1 MVKEYLASK
10 RKFISPNQFEALL
23 ETDFEKLTLLKRQFC
38 NLEGGVFIVKTHS
51 ADIEIPTNCYS
62 IFEDY
67 SKYKLQ
73 EEKTLKVNTLFN
85 LKKNDI
91 FDSMVEHEEVDDSLL
106 TEVSKE
112 TIELRATKNING
124 RDCIFN
130 FKKPGDGIIAFSI
143 GYKYFDESEK
153 EIARETVALASA
165 YANRLYSITFDT
177 IVNNSKKFDSIA
189 STFKKASLIIRR
201 TIEHGEFTY
210 RKDHFA
216 PLTITGDIVSL
227 LKDDFYLDG
236 TTFVYM
242 ERKQLLQTKQI
253 DKGTLAI
260 EITNINGDRIPR
272 HLYAKLDKAK
282 ETKYI
287 LFTNSSTENDLYE
300 NAKVYFAEDDKLH
313 AKFFTVTCMPR
324 GINTAIKMFSEH
336 IAEFGIWPK
345 IVFDKVKFKYLDLKS
360 KVKVADTLCTH
371 ECTGYE
377 MY

>member
-51 ADIEIPTNCYS
+51 ADIEIPTSCYS

-67 SKYKLQ
+67 SKYNLQ
-73 EEKTLKVNTLFN
+73 EEKAIKVNTLFN
-85 LKKNDI
+85 IKKNDI
-91 FDSMVEHEEVDDSLL
+91 FDSIIEHEEVDDNLF

-112 TIELRATKNING
+112 SIELKATKNING
-124 RDCIFN
+124 KDCIFH
-130 FKKPGDGIIAFSI
+130 FKKSGDGIIALSI
-143 GYKYFDESEK
+143 GYRYTDESEK

-189 STFKKASLIIRR
+189 SAFKKASLIVRR

-216 PLTITGDIVSL
+216 PLTNIGDIVGL
-227 LKDDFYLDG
+227 FKDDFYLDG
-236 TTFVYM
+236 ATFVYM

-260 EITNINGDRIPR
+260 EITNINGDKVPR
-272 HLYAKLDKAK
+272 RLYAELDKAK
-282 ETKYI
+282 EIKYI
-287 LFTNSSTENDLYE
+287 LFTNSSTENELYE
-300 NAKVYFAEDDKLH
+300 NAKIYFAEDGKLH
-313 AKFFTVTCMPR
+313 AKFFVT
-324 GINTAIKMFSEH
+324 FH
-336 IAEFGIWPK
+336 
-345 IVFDKVKFKYLDLKS
+345 DLKS
-360 KVKVADTLCTH
+360 IEIAKKVFCSFIDDFDTLPKIEFDESHFKTLDLNIRH
-371 ECTGYE
+371 MDMRYKSDWALGYE
-377 MY
+377 TF

>member
-23 ETDFEKLTLLKRQFC
+23 ETDFEKFTFLKRQFC

-67 SKYKLQ
+67 SKYNLQ
-73 EEKTLKVNTLFN
+73 EEKALKVNTLFN
-85 LKKNDI
+85 IKKNDI
-91 FDSMVEHEEVDDSLL
+91 FDSIIEHEEVDDNLF

-112 TIELRATKNING
+112 TIELKATKNING
-124 RDCIFN
+124 KDCIFH
-130 FKKPGDGIIAFSI
+130 FRKHGDGIIALSI
-143 GYKYFDESEK
+143 GYKYLDESEK

-189 STFKKASLIIRR
+189 SAFKKASLIVRR

-216 PLTITGDIVSL
+216 PLTNIGDIVGL
-227 LKDDFYLDG
+227 FKDDFYLDG
-236 TTFVYM
+236 ATFVYM

-253 DKGTLAI
+253 NKGTLAI

-300 NAKVYFAEDDKLH
+300 SAKVYFAEDGKLH
-313 AKFFTVTCMPR
+313 AKFFVT
-324 GINTAIKMFSEH
+324 FH
-336 IAEFGIWPK
+336 
-345 IVFDKVKFKYLDLKS
+345 DLKS
-360 KVKVADTLCTH
+360 IEIAKKVFYSFIDDFDTLPKVEFDPLYFKTLDTKTRH
-371 ECTGYE
+371 LDMRYKSDWALGYE
-377 MY
+377 TF

>member
-1 MVKEYLASK
+1 MAKEYLASK

-23 ETDFEKLTLLKRQFC
+23 ETDFEKLTLLKKQFC
-38 NLEGGVFIVKTHS
+38 NLGGGVFIVKTHS
-51 ADIEIPTNCYS
+51 ADIEIPINCYS

-67 SKYKLQ
+67 SKYNLQ
-73 EEKTLKVNTLFN
+73 EEKAIKVNTLFN
-85 LKKNDI
+85 IKKNDI
-91 FDSMVEHEEVDDSLL
+91 FDSVVEHEEVDDNLF

-112 TIELRATKNING
+112 TIELKATKNING
-124 RDCIFN
+124 KDCIFH
-130 FKKPGDGIIAFSI
+130 FRKHSDRIIALSI

-189 STFKKASLIIRR
+189 SAFKKASLIVRR

-216 PLTITGDIVSL
+216 PLTNIGDIVGL
-227 LKDDFYLDG
+227 FKDDFYLDG
-236 TTFVYM
+236 ATFVYM

-253 DKGTLAI
+253 GKSTLAI

-300 NAKVYFAEDDKLH
+300 SVKMYFAEDGKLH
-313 AKFFTVTCMPR
+313 IKFFVT
-324 GINTAIKMFSEH
+324 FH
-336 IAEFGIWPK
+336 
-345 IVFDKVKFKYLDLKS
+345 DLKS
-360 KVKVADTLCTH
+360 IEIAKKVFCSFIDDFDIFPKIEFELHFKTLDLNIRH
-371 ECTGYE
+371 MDMRYKSDWALGYE
-377 MY
+377 TF